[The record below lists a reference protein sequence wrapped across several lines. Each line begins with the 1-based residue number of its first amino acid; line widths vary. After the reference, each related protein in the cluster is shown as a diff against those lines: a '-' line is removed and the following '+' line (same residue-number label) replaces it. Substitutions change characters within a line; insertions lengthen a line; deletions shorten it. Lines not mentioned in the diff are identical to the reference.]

1 MVTDHCAVPR
11 CRADVEIVYLG
22 HGVCMNHWNRFT
34 ADDAPP
40 DKLRMVLGIEAD
52 ATNARED
59 TMSETTPA
67 ATQAATEETMTEK
80 KSESKVAKKARA
92 AKAATK
98 AKTPK
103 EPKPKREKAPKE
115 PKPGRVFAF
124 RLTDDELA
132 AIHRTAGPRNATR
145 FIRVVAAAFANGDEA
160 AFRTVLK
167 EAKEARG

>member
-1 MVTDHCAVPR
+1 VTDHCAVPR

-52 ATNARED
+52 ATNAREE

-67 ATQAATEETMTEK
+67 AQAATAETMTEK

-103 EPKPKREKAPKE
+103 EPKPKKEKAPKE

-124 RLTDDELA
+124 RLTDAELA
-132 AIHRTAGPRNATR
+132 AIHGTAGPRNATR
-145 FIRVVAAAFANGDEA
+145 LVRAVAAAFANEDEA
-160 AFRTVLK
+160 AFRNVLK
-167 EAKEARG
+167 EAREARG